1 MRPGSAQH
9 AELSVRHGQMA
20 AADSVKDVFDAL
32 RELVTNADDSY
43 HRMGKPGGRIV
54 IEAERHKA
62 TPSLLRVKDRAEGM
76 TLEEMEQRIRRVGDR
91 TSDAGDR
98 GFFARGARDCSV
110 LGDMTF
116 EAIKS
121 GRYRKCEFTR
131 NWEFIPWETGS
142 KKHRSPVASDAD
154 KQRLGV
160 RQTGMTVTLET
171 KSLPQIGTIRERLQL
186 FWPLR
191 DILDETSG
199 SQVFIT
205 DGTQT
210 SMVRE
215 SVCYR
220 MPEAELVVDEEYT
233 VPGYDGAR
241 ARLRIWRAPE
251 PLVDISD
258 RFRRTGILVK
268 AARAIHECGYLGA
281 HELENDPLA
290 HRYFGRLECAYI
302 DTLCDE
308 WDQLREEGADQSQS
322 NPEFIIDP
330 QRQRGL
336 SRSHPFTKALYKHP
350 TETLRKLV
358 AEDRRAQ
365 APSPEVIG
373 GEALQR
379 RLQQLAKAAE
389 RFIEDEAE
397 AEDLVTEDDD
407 VQDDV
412 FKTGV
417 LLWPSFVNVPLDGER
432 KLTLYASTRLD
443 VSEGTSFTIR
453 SDSQAVEPLAPMVQL
468 RKAKRRNDFLVAT
481 VVLRGSALAEG
492 VLITATAP
500 DLPAGEALATVLPD
514 TPTDHEFSDQLEF
527 EHKAYKIREGKSKTL
542 RLYAQY
548 PELVTGEAPAT
559 VVSSSPE
566 DIVVRGKTRL
576 TPVEGTNYAAGD
588 VVVEARRQLAGQVTL
603 TATANDVEC
612 RARIRVVQEE
622 AHGVPLKIEVK
633 DKPLYGFRAQWA
645 DAEGKPNLLEISSRH
660 LSVKRYLGA
669 APEYAG
675 QDTPMCRLLIA
686 EIVAEAVCRRTL
698 ARQAANR
705 RWEFDWA
712 RSQDTEAIA
721 DSVIVHFNRLM
732 EQFLP
737 VAHAAMVTDA
747 EVRHHLEAN
756 ASPEGSEPAPRM
768 F

>member
-32 RELVTNADDSY
+32 RELVTNADYSY

-116 EAIKS
+116 EAVKS
-121 GRYRKCEFTR
+121 GRYHKCEFTR

-142 KKHRSPVASDAD
+142 KKHRSPAASDAD

-160 RQTGMTVTLET
+160 RQSGMTVTLET

-220 MPEAELVVDEEYT
+220 MPEAELVVDEEYSSWLT
-233 VPGYDGAR
+233 RRSRQASHL
-241 ARLRIWRAPE
+241 ASAE
-251 PLVDISD
+251 ASADISD
-258 RFRRTGILVK
+258 RFRRTGNPRQGGPGDSRVRIPRR
-268 AARAIHECGYLGA
+268 ARTRERPACPSL
-281 HELENDPLA
+281 L
-290 HRYFGRLECAYI
+290 RRLECAYI

-350 TETLRKLV
+350 TETMRKLV

-432 KLTLYASTRLD
+432 KLTWYASTRLD

-492 VLITATAP
+492 VLVTATAP
-500 DLPAGEALATVLPD
+500 DLPTGEALATVLPD

-603 TATANDVEC
+603 SATANDVEC

-705 RWEFDWA
+705 HWEFDWA

-756 ASPEGSEPAPRM
+756 AGQQGSEPAPRM